1 MTRFKVTFRDRSIE
15 IYRADRVVTA
25 YGEVRLMDA
34 DDSEVASWNEEQVHS
49 IQEVEEDER

>member
-25 YGEVRLMDA
+25 YGEVRLMD
-34 DDSEVASWNEEQVHS
+34 DDDREVAAWDEDDVHA
-49 IQEVEEDER
+49 IQEVDEER